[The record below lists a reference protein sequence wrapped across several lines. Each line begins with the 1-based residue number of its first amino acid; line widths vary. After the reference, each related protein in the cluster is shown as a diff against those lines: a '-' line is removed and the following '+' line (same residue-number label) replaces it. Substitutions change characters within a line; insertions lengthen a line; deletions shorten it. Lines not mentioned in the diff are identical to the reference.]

1 MGLDASQKWKNW
13 RISVTNQC
21 LFLSL
26 CIPVF
31 IYLFILE
38 RHPDYSQ
45 VPNYHTYFKS
55 SGNDFDLF
63 FIYSLTVFLS
73 FKNCG
78 SSTWARTC
86 WIFTS
91 TEDSTWT
98 FLLRNK
104 PLKPLYMWPWLNH
117 YIGGLLELAQTP
129 GNNSHHCTCISQ
141 HELEVVFLAGSAETE
156 TQNCV
161 PLLLYL

>member
-63 FIYSLTVFLS
+63 SFIHSPFS
-73 FKNCG
+73 FH
-78 SSTWARTC
+78 
-86 WIFTS
+86 
-91 TEDSTWT
+91 
-98 FLLRNK
+98 
-104 PLKPLYMWPWLNH
+104 LK
-117 YIGGLLELAQTP
+117 IVGLQHGLELAGFSLQRKTV
-129 GNNSHHCTCISQ
+129 
-141 HELEVVFLAGSAETE
+141 HEPSF
-156 TQNCV
+156 
-161 PLLLYL
+161 